1 MRTRFLLGVLWFV
14 SIGTLSAQ
22 SLTITDMLRLVTTTP
37 AAFEEAMKAK
47 GYTCYQRKKSLTNWS
62 CLFMDQR
69 PAYLNQ
75 PASSAQVMSYVFGP
89 NATALVDQTK
99 SVEAYKAWHDELMAL
114 GFALDKRPQS
124 NEGVGLQYT
133 KDHVSVVLRKV
144 DSYNGISDNLTGYSA
159 SVTWMRQPPV
169 VSQRGKA
176 TFPLTFAP

>member
-1 MRTRFLLGVLWFV
+1 MRTRILVGVLWV
-14 SIGTLSAQ
+14 LAVGTLSAQ
-22 SLTITDMLRLVTTTP
+22 SLTIAEMLRLVTQTP
-37 AAFEEAMKAK
+37 ATFEQEMEAK
-47 GYTCYQRKKSLTNWS
+47 GYTCYQRKKTLTNWS

-75 PASSAQVMSYVFGP
+75 PAMSSQVMSYVFGP

-99 SVEAYKAWHDELMAL
+99 SAEVYKSWHAELMEL

-133 KDHVSVVLRKV
+133 KDRVSVVLRKV

-159 SVTWMRQPPV
+159 SVTWMRQPPLLTK
-169 VSQRGKA
+169 QGKA
-176 TFPLTFAP
+176 ASQLTRVP